1 MKNKYIVF
9 VLLSISI
16 FASACKSRKFMS
28 AAKNEIMVVSEE
40 ELLKQNIIAKVP
52 AANFDFNFL
61 QSKAKVQANVKG
73 KDYSLT
79 FNIRMQKDK
88 RIWISV
94 NAIGSIEV
102 ARILITPDSVRI
114 IDRINNQYLVKDF
127 EFLSG
132 MLNTNV
138 DYAMIQN
145 LMLGNAPLFN
155 SAETLVLKQDE
166 LSYQLSAK
174 QADIITNYTFRKEDT
189 KLNEFSLEEN
199 TELKRNIRVNY
210 SDYKLVENT
219 NFPFLINSIASSQK
233 ESLKLNVQYTK
244 VEKLNSLEFPFNVPK
259 RFE

>member
-1 MKNKYIVF
+1 MKNKYIVL

-28 AAKNEIMVVSEE
+28 AAKNEIMIVSEE

-114 IDRINNQYLVKDF
+114 IDRINNQYLVK
-127 EFLSG
+127 
-132 MLNTNV
+132 
-138 DYAMIQN
+138 A
-145 LMLGNAPLFN
+145 
-155 SAETLVLKQDE
+155 
-166 LSYQLSAK
+166 
-174 QADIITNYTFRKEDT
+174 
-189 KLNEFSLEEN
+189 
-199 TELKRNIRVNY
+199 
-210 SDYKLVENT
+210 
-219 NFPFLINSIASSQK
+219 SIS
-233 ESLKLNVQYTK
+233 
-244 VEKLNSLEFPFNVPK
+244 
-259 RFE
+259 

>member
-9 VLLSISI
+9 VLLSLSMLVT
-16 FASACKSRKFMS
+16 ACKSRQFMS
-28 AAKNEIMVVSEE
+28 ETKSSKMVVSEE
-40 ELLKQNIIAKVP
+40 ELLKQSIISKIP
-52 AANFDFNFL
+52 ASNFDFNFL
-61 QSKAKVQANVKG
+61 QAKAKVQANVKG

-79 FNIRMQKDK
+79 FNVRMQKDQK
-88 RIWISV
+88 IWISV

-102 ARILITPDSVRI
+102 ARILITKDSVRI

-145 LMLGNAPLFN
+145 LMLGNAPIF
-155 SAETLVLKQDE
+155 SSIETLVLKQDE
-166 LSYQLSAK
+166 QSYQLSAK
-174 QADIITNYTFRKEDT
+174 QADVFTNYSFRKEDT
-189 KLNEFSLEEN
+189 KLNAFSLEEN
-199 TELKRNIRVNY
+199 TEMKRNIQVNY
-210 SDYKLVENT
+210 SDYKLVDNN

>member
-9 VLLSISI
+9 VLLSVSLLV
-16 FASACKSRKFMS
+16 SACKSRQFLSDTPNNK
-28 AAKNEIMVVSEE
+28 MVVSEE
-40 ELLKQNIIAKVP
+40 ELLKQSIISKISST
-52 AANFDFNFL
+52 NFDFNFL
-61 QSKAKVQANVKG
+61 QAKAKVQANVKD
-73 KDYSLT
+73 KDYSLN
-79 FNIRMQKDK
+79 FNVRMQKDQK
-88 RIWISV
+88 IWISV

-102 ARILITPDSVRI
+102 ARILISKDSVRI

-138 DYAMIQN
+138 DFYMIQN
-145 LMLGNAPLFN
+145 LMLGNAPIFAN
-155 SAETLVLKQDE
+155 AESLVLKQDE
-166 LSYQLSAK
+166 QNYQLSSKLAEVL
-174 QADIITNYTFRKEDT
+174 TNYSFRKEDA
-189 KLNEFSLEEN
+189 KLSAFSLEED

-210 SDYKLVENT
+210 SDYRLVENN